1 MGLLLVFLVSLVVG
15 QSLSIGIGLLVER
28 LTTPYTGLMA
38 FIACYFTMFWLA
50 WRFAVRVTKPRER
63 LAGSEADESGHLH
76 AGRKSNAV
84 LLGAYAA
91 TEDLWTQSDV
101 AAQRRLTA
109 RKACK
114 KPRVIVIDQRARRRS
129 TLPSVAPA
137 RWPDA
142 FDKMDR
148 GVRKILGEHAV
159 PAISGQAISDCEACA
174 LTLWRRENDLIPI
187 PPLTV
192 HSITADYKLRPR
204 LRQKIF
210 LRGHADVPLLARPL
224 CTRPITA

>member
-101 AAQRRLTA
+101 LLSAA
-109 RKACK
+109 
-114 KPRVIVIDQRARRRS
+114 
-129 TLPSVAPA
+129 
-137 RWPDA
+137 
-142 FDKMDR
+142 
-148 GVRKILGEHAV
+148 
-159 PAISGQAISDCEACA
+159 
-174 LTLWRRENDLIPI
+174 
-187 PPLTV
+187 
-192 HSITADYKLRPR
+192 
-204 LRQKIF
+204 
-210 LRGHADVPLLARPL
+210 
-224 CTRPITA
+224 